1 MTDETAFPHP
11 RPESPGPAPEAGES
25 GSSALGSLLLETA
38 SIEAYLE
45 DFTSRAASYLGAG
58 TQCGITLR
66 HLGRDRRAAS
76 SDERAARCDDVEV
89 ATGAGPC
96 LTAMDERRTLTT
108 REIWRD
114 DRWIAWRDAAELEG
128 FRSAA
133 AVPASAGGGTEIA
146 LNLYSEQADPWD
158 PERLVRAAMFA
169 DQIAQVMALCIRI
182 AEQTVINADLTAAM
196 ASRSTI
202 DQAIGIIMAQN
213 RCSAEDAFAILRR
226 ASSHRNVKL
235 RVVAAAV
242 VQGITGVAPA
252 AGQFRPRHEN

>member
-1 MTDETAFPHP
+1 VTDEIQ
-11 RPESPGPAPEAGES
+11 RPDAAPEPGLARLDPVEHDAGS
-25 GSSALGSLLLETA
+25 RSSLLETA
-38 SIEAYLE
+38 TIEAYL
-45 DFTSRAASYLGAG
+45 DGFTARAATYLGADIE
-58 TQCGITLR
+58 CGITVR
-66 HLGRDRRAAS
+66 QLGRDRRAAS
-76 SDERAARCDDVEV
+76 SDARVARCDDVEL
-89 ATGAGPC
+89 AIGAGPC

-114 DRWIAWRDAAELEG
+114 DRWVAWRDAAELEG

-133 AVPASAGGGTEIA
+133 AVPASAGAGTEIA
-146 LNLYSEQADPWD
+146 LNLYSEQADPWG
-158 PERLVRAAMFA
+158 PEQLVRAELFA
-169 DQIAQVMALCIRI
+169 EQIAQVTALCIGI

-213 RCSAEDAFAILRR
+213 RCSTDDAFAILRR

-252 AGQFRPRHEN
+252 AGQFRPRQES